1 MNNLEEAAGLDEGL
15 KNSSETVSNSYFLL
29 EDAMSTIRD
38 QLDSL
43 DYDTERVE
51 FIESRLNE
59 INQLKRKYGRT
70 IEEILEYGAA
80 IEEEVEK
87 LQNRE
92 THIAKL
98 EKEMKSIKADLI
110 VEAKNLSELRQ
121 KFAQQLTKKIHQELK
136 DLYMEKTIFEAHF
149 LQTAYTFDELSDR
162 GINQSGLDSMEF
174 YISTNPGEPLKPF
187 RKLLLVENCRGS
199 CWL

>member
-29 EDAMSTIRD
+29 EEAVSNIRD

-70 IEEILEYGAA
+70 IEEILVWGRY
-80 IEEEVEK
+80 
-87 LQNRE
+87 
-92 THIAKL
+92 
-98 EKEMKSIKADLI
+98 
-110 VEAKNLSELRQ
+110 
-121 KFAQQLTKKIHQELK
+121 
-136 DLYMEKTIFEAHF
+136 
-149 LQTAYTFDELSDR
+149 
-162 GINQSGLDSMEF
+162 
-174 YISTNPGEPLKPF
+174 
-187 RKLLLVENCRGS
+187 
-199 CWL
+199 

>member
-1 MNNLEEAAGLDEGL
+1 M
-15 KNSSETVSNSYFLL
+15 SN
-29 EDAMSTIRD
+29 IRD

-70 IEEILEYGAA
+70 IEEILEYGAG

-92 THIAKL
+92 THIAK
-98 EKEMKSIKADLI
+98 
-110 VEAKNLSELRQ
+110 
-121 KFAQQLTKKIHQELK
+121 F
-136 DLYMEKTIFEAHF
+136 
-149 LQTAYTFDELSDR
+149 
-162 GINQSGLDSMEF
+162 
-174 YISTNPGEPLKPF
+174 
-187 RKLLLVENCRGS
+187 
-199 CWL
+199 